1 MDAVVDFAPKSKK
14 VTGGMWDA
22 TRERW
27 IDPRW
32 ATPENLKQ
40 MHEEGYVFLRLDH
53 DFPLPDGRDV
63 RNVLVKK
70 GDLSVQ
76 TIPCE
81 LGPEWK
87 EFEEE
92 LGNFKS
98 EYVKTRAQLTV
109 NLAALNEKR
118 EEMSVL
124 RMMIENVN
132 SQDLK
137 EKLENILDKYE
148 SDEGIPAL
156 TQQCGELQGRL
167 EAMKKVLLDTGAGRY
182 GKFTCFVCMDLS

>member
-1 MDAVVDFAPKSKK
+1 MNFAYLDARSLLETVMAPH
-14 VTGGMWDA
+14 G
-22 TRERW
+22 
-27 IDPRW
+27 
-32 ATPENLKQ
+32 PE
-40 MHEEGYVFLRLDH
+40 
-53 DFPLPDGRDV
+53 P
-63 RNVLVKK
+63 
-70 GDLSVQ
+70 VQ

-81 LGPEWK
+81 LSPEWK

-182 GKFTCFVCMDLS
+182 GKFTCFVCMDRLVDLFIEPCGHVICEACWVRTTNKHQCPGCRARMEGVKKIYTMN